1 MVPSTMIDPTP
12 TYNPTPER
20 YRGGRLTRHDR
31 ARMKREGHAQ
41 QAAWM
46 ASPEGQ
52 RRREAAIAAAGAIV
66 AAMTAPHPVRCRV
79 ILAAPAAQSA

>member
-1 MVPSTMIDPTP
+1 MIDPTP
-12 TYNPTPER
+12 TYTPTPER

-52 RRREAAIAAAGAIV
+52 SRREAAMAAAGAIV
-66 AAMTAPHPVRCRV
+66 AAMTAPRPVRCRV
-79 ILAAPAAQSA
+79 FPVTVQTA

>member
-1 MVPSTMIDPTP
+1 MIEPTLA
-12 TYNPTPER
+12 YNPTPDR

-31 ARMKREGHAQ
+31 ARMKLEGQAQ

-52 RRREAAIAAAGAIV
+52 SRREAAMAAAGLV
-66 AAMTAPHPVRCRV
+66 VTAMPRPRLVRCRV
-79 ILAAPAAQSA
+79 VRAH

>member
-1 MVPSTMIDPTP
+1 MIEPTLA
-12 TYNPTPER
+12 YNPTPDR

-31 ARMKREGHAQ
+31 ARMKLEGQAQ

-52 RRREAAIAAAGAIV
+52 SRREAAMAAMAAASLVV
-66 AAMTAPHPVRCRV
+66 AAMPRRRPLRCRV
-79 ILAAPAAQSA
+79 ARAP